1 MKVEATDLPGVVVV
15 ESPVYGDSRGYFTE
29 VFHAERFAEMGLP
42 VQFPQDNH
50 SRSARHVLRGLHFQ
64 LHNPQGKLV
73 RPVTGTVFDVAVDI
87 RRSSPTFAK
96 WTGVTLVAGDG
107 RQLWIPPDF
116 AHGFL
121 MLSES
126 ADVTYKCTTVYDA
139 KSNCSLRWDDPAI
152 GIAWPI
158 EKNVAPILSA
168 ADAAAPLLSAA
179 RVFV

>member
-1 MKVEATDLPGVVVV
+1 VKVEATDLPGVVVV

-107 RQLWIPPDF
+107 RQLDPVSRVPGHHLCQQRGDARHGRAGVGHFAGLRSHDQVDIACSDASFGKIPWSSD
-116 AHGFL
+116 
-121 MLSES
+121 S
-126 ADVTYKCTTVYDA
+126 
-139 KSNCSLRWDDPAI
+139 W
-152 GIAWPI
+152 
-158 EKNVAPILSA
+158 
-168 ADAAAPLLSAA
+168 
-179 RVFV
+179 